1 MNVNVNAMNEPEHAV
16 GTLILLPRVSSPP
29 SFTARQYATAPR
41 GGRNAWW
48 LADCRYQDVR
58 EVVRLAV
65 LDAQRRRGGRV
76 WRLPRRPTLP
86 LPAGCRGHAEDE
98 RREGFSLDK
107 LAALRAIPLQ
117 LDGPNEIGAA
127 NNAPINEAFAK
138 LEPLTPVAHD
148 AVLALLHPCTGV
160 PDSPSAEAA
169 EPTA

>member
-1 MNVNVNAMNEPEHAV
+1 MSPRP
-16 GTLILLPRVSSPP
+16 LLAPFLYCGSAAANMRDC
-29 SFTARQYATAPR
+29 APR

-86 LPAGCRGHAEDE
+86 LPARGGVP

-127 NNAPINEAFAK
+127 NNAPINEDLAR
-138 LEPLTPVAHD
+138 PLT
-148 AVLALLHPCTGV
+148 L
-160 PDSPSAEAA
+160 
-169 EPTA
+169 

>member
-1 MNVNVNAMNEPEHAV
+1 MYPPSSRLGATGRPGRPRSAAV
-16 GTLILLPRVSSPP
+16 DLVSESCLLAPYSPP
-29 SFTARQYATAPR
+29 SFTAGLRRDSRRDCAPR

-86 LPAGCRGHAEDE
+86 LPARGGVP

-127 NNAPINEAFAK
+127 NNAPINEDLAR
-138 LEPLTPVAHD
+138 PLT
-148 AVLALLHPCTGV
+148 L
-160 PDSPSAEAA
+160 
-169 EPTA
+169 